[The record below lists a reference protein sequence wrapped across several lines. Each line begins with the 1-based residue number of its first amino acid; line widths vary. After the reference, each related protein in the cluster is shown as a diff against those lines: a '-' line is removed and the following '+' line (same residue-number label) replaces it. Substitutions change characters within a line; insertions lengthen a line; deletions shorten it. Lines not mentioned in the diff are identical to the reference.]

1 MSLVTK
7 LKYVGVKKDDLI
19 DVYKLFIRSLL
30 EYCCVVFHS
39 SLTHENIQ
47 DLERIQ
53 KTALRVVYGEDYEDY
68 QSALHRSGLET
79 LYSRRESRCLD
90 FALKCV
96 KHPLNSRLF
105 PLNQEPVN
113 DLGRTEKFVVNF
125 AKTGAY
131 QKSAIP
137 YCQKLLNDH
146 SSKK

>member
-1 MSLVTK
+1 MSINYLSEACK
-7 LKYVGVKKDDLI
+7 
-19 DVYKLFIRSLL
+19 

-39 SLTHENIQ
+39 SLTLENIQ

-53 KTALRVVYGEDYEDY
+53 KTALRVIYGEEYEDY
-68 QSALHRSGLET
+68 QSALHRSGLAT

-105 PLNQEPVN
+105 PLHQKPVN
-113 DLGRTEKFVVNF
+113 DLRRTEKFVVNF
-125 AKTGAY
+125 AKTGTY

-146 SSKK
+146 FSKK

>member
-1 MSLVTK
+1 MTFSNVHLERLNVSTI
-7 LKYVGVKKDDLI
+7 LGIWIADDLTWSMNDDLI

-79 LYSRRESRCLD
+79 LYSRHESRCLD

-96 KHPLNSRLF
+96 KRPLNSRLSVF
-105 PLNQEPVN
+105 TKNL
-113 DLGRTEKFVVNF
+113 
-125 AKTGAY
+125 
-131 QKSAIP
+131 
-137 YCQKLLNDH
+137 
-146 SSKK
+146 